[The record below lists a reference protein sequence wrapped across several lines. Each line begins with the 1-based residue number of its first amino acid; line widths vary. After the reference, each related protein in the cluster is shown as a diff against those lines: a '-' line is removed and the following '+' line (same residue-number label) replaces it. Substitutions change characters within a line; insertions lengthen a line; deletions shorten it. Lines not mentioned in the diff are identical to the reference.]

1 MSDRG
6 PVTVEK
12 LESFTEEFAEAWAR
26 LIPQLS
32 GAPAPSA
39 AHLEWVVGHEAN
51 SVFVARDREGR
62 IVGTTTLVTFPL
74 ATGIRAWIHDVV
86 VDEQVRGRGIGL
98 ALTEAALKEADA
110 LGAWTVDLTTRPWRE
125 DANRLYER
133 MGFERRESNVFR
145 YSFHRS

>member
-1 MSDRG
+1 MSERD

-39 AHLEWVVGHEAN
+39 EHLERVVRHEAN

-86 VDEQVRGRGIGL
+86 VDEQVRGQGIGR
-98 ALTEAALKEADA
+98 ALTEAALKKADA
-110 LGAWTVDLTTRPWRE
+110 LGAWTVDLTTRPWRAE
-125 DANRLYER
+125 ANRLYER
-133 MGFERRESNVFR
+133 MGFERRDSNVFR
-145 YSFHRS
+145 YSFNRF